1 MSYIHVSVPVED
13 VWDAIDDDDLLEE
26 VEERGLALPDG
37 NIAKFNEAYRLHVTG
52 KPELC
57 NALLH
62 EIMLEALNRVV

>member
-1 MSYIHVSVPVED
+1 MPYVSVHVPIED
-13 VWDAIDDDDLLEE
+13 VWDEVDDDDLLEE
-26 VEERGLALPDG
+26 VKERGLAMPIDK
-37 NIAKFNEAYRLHVTG
+37 IEKFNEAYRLHVTG